1 MPILFLIRHGVN
13 DFTAKRLVGR
23 KPGVHL
29 NEKGQEQACL
39 VAESLK
45 SVPFQMVYSSPL
57 ERAVETAEPLIQILG
72 EKIIILDSLAELD
85 FGDWTGKSL
94 RSLRKL
100 PEWNLL
106 MTDPGWG
113 FPGGESLLEVRKRV
127 RQMVAE
133 VTSKAGKKDRIAI
146 FTHGDVIRLS
156 VEYLLGMEMG
166 GFHHL
171 HVDTASLTI
180 IEYRDG
186 KSRLLG
192 LNLQP
197 PYVLPQ
203 T

>member
-1 MPILFLIRHGVN
+1 MPILLLIRHGDN
-13 DFTAKRLVGR
+13 NFTGKRLVGR

-29 NEKGQEQACL
+29 NKKGQEQAYL
-39 VAESLK
+39 VAESIK
-45 SVPFQMVYSSPL
+45 IIPFRKIYSSPL
-57 ERAVETAEPLIQILG
+57 ERAVETAEPFARIIGKKIL
-72 EKIIILDSLAELD
+72 ILDSLAELD
-85 FGDWTGKSL
+85 FGDWTGKTL

-100 PEWNLL
+100 PDWKLL

-113 FPGGESLLEVRKRV
+113 FPGGESLPTVRDRV
-127 RQMVAE
+127 RDMITE
-133 VTSKAGKKDRIAI
+133 VTAKAGKNDRVVL

-156 VEYLLGMEMG
+156 VEYLLGMETG
-166 GFHHL
+166 GFHQL

-197 PYVLPQ
+197 PYILPP

>member
-1 MPILFLIRHGVN
+1 LPILFLIRHGEN
-13 DFTAKRLVGR
+13 DFTGKRLVGR

-45 SVPFQMVYSSPL
+45 IIPFQKLYSSPL
-57 ERAVETAEPLIQILG
+57 ERAVETAEPLARITG
-72 EKIIILDSLAELD
+72 KKIIVLDSLAELD
-85 FGDWTGKSL
+85 FGDWTGKTL

-100 PEWNLL
+100 PEWKLL
-106 MTDPGWG
+106 MADPKWG
-113 FPGGESLLEVRKRV
+113 FPSGESLPAVRNRV
-127 RQMVAE
+127 REMIAN
-133 VTSKAGKKDRIAI
+133 VTAKAGKKDRVAL

-156 VEYLLGMEMG
+156 VEYLLGMETG
-166 GFHHL
+166 GFHQL

-180 IEYRDG
+180 IEYQDN

-197 PYVLPQ
+197 PYGLPP

>member
-1 MPILFLIRHGVN
+1 MPFLFLIRHGVN
-13 DFTAKRLVGR
+13 DFTGKRLVGR

-29 NEKGQEQACL
+29 NEKGREQACL

-45 SVPFQMVYSSPL
+45 IVPFRKIYSSPL
-57 ERAVETAEPLIQILG
+57 ERAVETAEPLAQ
-72 EKIIILDSLAELD
+72 ESSKEIIILGSLAELD

-94 RSLRKL
+94 RNLHKL
-100 PEWNLL
+100 PDWKLL
-106 MTDPGWG
+106 LTDPEWR
-113 FPGGESLLEVRKRV
+113 FPGGESLPEVRNRV
-127 RQMVAE
+127 REMITE

-156 VEYLLGMEMG
+156 VEYLLGMEIG

-180 IEYRDG
+180 IEYHDG

-197 PYVLPQ
+197 PYVLPP

>member
-1 MPILFLIRHGVN
+1 MPFLFLIRHGVN
-13 DFTAKRLVGR
+13 DFTGKRLVGR

-29 NEKGQEQACL
+29 NEKGQEQARL
-39 VAESLK
+39 VVESLLI
-45 SVPFQMVYSSPL
+45 VPFRNIYSSPL
-57 ERAVETAEPLIQILG
+57 ERAVETAEPLAQKLG
-72 EKIIILDSLAELD
+72 KDIIILDSMAELD

-100 PEWNLL
+100 PDWKSL
-106 MTDPGWG
+106 MTDPEWR
-113 FPGGESLLEVRKRV
+113 FPGGESLPKVRSRV
-127 RQMVAE
+127 REMIAE

-156 VEYLLGMEMG
+156 VEYLLGMEIG

-180 IEYRDG
+180 IEYHDG

-197 PYVLPQ
+197 PYVLPP